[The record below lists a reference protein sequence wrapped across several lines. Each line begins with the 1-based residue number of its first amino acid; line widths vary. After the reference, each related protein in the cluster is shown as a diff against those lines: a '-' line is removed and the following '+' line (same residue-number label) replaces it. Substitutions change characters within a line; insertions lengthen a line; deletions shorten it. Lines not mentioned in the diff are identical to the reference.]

1 MVGKGIGIY
10 ECKNKK
16 IAVMNL
22 IGRTDMHVLSENP
35 FTVAQ
40 ELLDEKQQYYL
51 EHIHMFKQQMRIL
64 QIKGWDI

>member
-1 MVGKGIGIY
+1 MQKQ
-10 ECKNKK
+10 K

-40 ELLDEKQQYYL
+40 ELLDEVKAD
-51 EHIHMFKQQMRIL
+51 
-64 QIKGWDI
+64 IKIIDFHAEATAEK

>member
-1 MVGKGIGIY
+1 MNA
-10 ECKNKK
+10 KNKKK

-40 ELLDEKQQYYL
+40 ELL
-51 EHIHMFKQQMRIL
+51 
-64 QIKGWDI
+64 G